1 MVDSG
6 KALKISEPQKSR
18 ILCLGSLCSEVPPMT
33 RRRRCSAGVDHP
45 GALPLGT
52 SPGQGSGAGSNRNC
66 TCQSRGWGRGGRV
79 GRRLSPMARPGP
91 ESRAGSG
98 TSARTQGP
106 GRHGPL
112 WSLGSL
118 VKVGHTCLPPT
129 LLAPCAVF
137 KQTTS
142 QKKKLRLTDF

>member
-1 MVDSG
+1 M
-6 KALKISEPQKSR
+6 
-18 ILCLGSLCSEVPPMT
+18 
-33 RRRRCSAGVDHP
+33 
-45 GALPLGT
+45 
-52 SPGQGSGAGSNRNC
+52 
-66 TCQSRGWGRGGRV
+66 GWGRGGRV

-142 QKKKLRLTDF
+142 QKKKQPESWASKACAWLRPEAAWCPAQAGRSGALCFHSQLSLQSVKCHIRCRRKACNHRRFWGGRRQS

>member
-1 MVDSG
+1 M
-6 KALKISEPQKSR
+6 
-18 ILCLGSLCSEVPPMT
+18 
-33 RRRRCSAGVDHP
+33 
-45 GALPLGT
+45 
-52 SPGQGSGAGSNRNC
+52 
-66 TCQSRGWGRGGRV
+66 
-79 GRRLSPMARPGP
+79 GRRLSPKARPGP

-98 TSARTQGP
+98 TSAQTQGA

-112 WSLGSL
+112 CSLGSL

-142 QKKKLRLTDF
+142 QKKKQPESWASEARAWLRPEAARCPAQEQLQGSQGLALTPAGTHPRPACGLAAGAKGQ